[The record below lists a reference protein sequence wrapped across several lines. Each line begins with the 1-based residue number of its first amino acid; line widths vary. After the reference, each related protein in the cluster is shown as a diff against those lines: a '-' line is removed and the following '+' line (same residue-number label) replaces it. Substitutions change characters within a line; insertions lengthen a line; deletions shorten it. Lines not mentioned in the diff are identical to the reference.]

1 MTKEAEYYQ
10 SLFKS
15 LIKDYI
21 KADKAHSKIL
31 ALTLSNQ
38 IDVHCLEG
46 NSTYVVQFDKGVT
59 PDTISNVMQILNK
72 HGEQNNIKFIPSCSL
87 WRIGGK
93 ESLEVEEK

>member
-15 LIKDYI
+15 LVKDYI
-21 KADKAHSKIL
+21 KADKEHSEIL
-31 ALTLSNQ
+31 ALTLANQ
-38 IDVHCLEG
+38 IDVHRLED
-46 NSTYVVQFDKGVT
+46 NSTYVVQFDKKVT

-87 WRIGGK
+87 WRIGK